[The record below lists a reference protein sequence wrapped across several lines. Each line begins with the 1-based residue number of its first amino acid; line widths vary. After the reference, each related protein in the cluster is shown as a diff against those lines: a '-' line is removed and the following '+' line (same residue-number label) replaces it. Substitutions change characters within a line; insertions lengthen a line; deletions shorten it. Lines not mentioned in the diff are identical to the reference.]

1 MDIMEQHPFIF
12 SNKLKYRLSRHLLFW
27 LLWWAFCSFL
37 YSYVPIGEDF
47 SRYIRLLISSAEAL
61 VFLSVHMF
69 VAYSMVYLLVP
80 YFLIKGRYGY
90 SFVAVAFLFLIT
102 GILNAFLS
110 PHVGE
115 LRNFILNP
123 VLQDPLPKR
132 FEQTSFHYSMLA
144 GLRGGIT
151 VGGLAAAIKLMKYW
165 YIKEQRNFQLQK
177 ENTEAQLQLL
187 KAQIHP
193 HFLFNTMNNIY
204 SYTQNTSPVAAK
216 LVMGLS
222 DLLRYILYT
231 ANQPLVPLSKELRM
245 LQDYI
250 TLEKVRYDEQL
261 DVHLELPK
269 FTDGFYIGPLLLL
282 PFIENCFKHGLSN
295 MVEQPWISLRISME
309 GNYMSMKLVNG
320 KAKSYATDQITSGIG
335 LENVQRRLELIY
347 PGKHI
352 LKITSEDDVFIVDLK
367 IGLEKR
373 SSIKE
378 VLPKLTPVN
387 AEA

>member
-47 SRYIRLLISSAEAL
+47 PRYIRLLISSAEAL

-123 VLQDPLPKR
+123 FLQDPLPKR

-165 YIKEQRNFQLQK
+165 YIKDRSAIAAIKSTNSSAFFVQYHEQYL
-177 ENTEAQLQLL
+177 
-187 KAQIHP
+187 
-193 HFLFNTMNNIY
+193 FLYPKYIASSSQTGNGSFRFASLY
-204 SYTQNTSPVAAK
+204 S
-216 LVMGLS
+216 
-222 DLLRYILYT
+222 LY
-231 ANQPLVPLSKELRM
+231 R
-245 LQDYI
+245 
-250 TLEKVRYDEQL
+250 
-261 DVHLELPK
+261 
-269 FTDGFYIGPLLLL
+269 
-282 PFIENCFKHGLSN
+282 
-295 MVEQPWISLRISME
+295 
-309 GNYMSMKLVNG
+309 
-320 KAKSYATDQITSGIG
+320 
-335 LENVQRRLELIY
+335 
-347 PGKHI
+347 
-352 LKITSEDDVFIVDLK
+352 
-367 IGLEKR
+367 
-373 SSIKE
+373 
-378 VLPKLTPVN
+378 
-387 AEA
+387 

>member
-1 MDIMEQHPFIF
+1 
-12 SNKLKYRLSRHLLFW
+12 
-27 LLWWAFCSFL
+27 
-37 YSYVPIGEDF
+37 
-47 SRYIRLLISSAEAL
+47 
-61 VFLSVHMF
+61 
-69 VAYSMVYLLVP
+69 
-80 YFLIKGRYGY
+80 
-90 SFVAVAFLFLIT
+90 
-102 GILNAFLS
+102 
-110 PHVGE
+110 
-115 LRNFILNP
+115 
-123 VLQDPLPKR
+123 
-132 FEQTSFHYSMLA
+132 
-144 GLRGGIT
+144 
-151 VGGLAAAIKLMKYW
+151 
-165 YIKEQRNFQLQK
+165 
-177 ENTEAQLQLL
+177 
-187 KAQIHP
+187 
-193 HFLFNTMNNIY
+193 MNNIY

-373 SSIKE
+373 SFAKIDTGKCRSIKPYVALWRMMNPLQE
-378 VLPKLTPVN
+378 KFYAAILKICRTCN
-387 AEA
+387 